1 MYNLWDINDIKL
13 ILKKHGFH
21 FSKALGQNF
30 IIDSGVCPA
39 IAERAGICGEDDV
52 LEIGPG
58 IGVLTKELLLR
69 AKKVVAVELDKR
81 LPAVL
86 EDTLAGFDNF
96 ELVEG
101 DILKLDLNRFFAE
114 HFAGA
119 KTLKV
124 CANLPYYITSPVIMA
139 LLQSD
144 LPLRSITVM
153 VQKEAGERL
162 CAPVG
167 SKNAGAVTAAVNY
180 YAEAEEAF
188 FVPKESFMPSPKV
201 DSEVIH
207 LTLRN
212 APPVQVA
219 DETLFFKVIKAAF
232 LQRRKAAANSLSAGL
247 AMPKAEVIKMLE
259 ALGFSPQIR
268 AENFT
273 MEDFAAICAYIIEN
287 K

>member
-1 MYNLWDINDIKL
+1 MYHLWDVREIKY
-13 ILKKHGFH
+13 ILNKHGFS

-30 IIDSGVCPA
+30 IIDSAVCPA
-39 IAERAGICGEDDV
+39 IVETAAVCEEDAV

-58 IGVLTKELLLR
+58 IGVLSAALCER

-81 LPAVL
+81 LPDILA
-86 EDTLAGFDNF
+86 DTMHDFDNF

-101 DILKLDLNRFFAE
+101 DILKLDLEELFGE
-114 HFAGA
+114 HFADA
-119 KTLKV
+119 AHIKV
-124 CANLPYYITSPVIMA
+124 CANLPYYITSPVIMR

-144 LPLRSITVM
+144 LPIQSITVM

-167 SKNAGAVTAAVNY
+167 SKQAGAVTAAVNY
-180 YAEAEEAF
+180 YAEAQEAF

-207 LTLRN
+207 LRVRDV
-212 APPVQVA
+212 PPVEVE

-232 LQRRKAAANSLSAGL
+232 LQRRKSAVNSLSAGL
-247 AMPKAEVIKMLE
+247 GMSKAEVSEMLRT
-259 ALGFSPQIR
+259 LGLSEQVR

-273 MEDFAAICAYIIEN
+273 MEDFANITAYLQQ
-287 K
+287 